1 MLRSN
6 PHLIEINARLWLKQ
20 LRAKYSQPELTLSS
34 IPDDEW
40 LQLRHLGI
48 DIVWLVGVW
57 EPSPE
62 SERIARQDK
71 ALLEEVK
78 TIPPGFGPEDLCSS
92 PYSIHWYRLN
102 QDLGFEWEL
111 KALREKLNSMG
122 MKLMVDLV
130 SNHTSRDN
138 PYIRECPDCFI
149 HGTEKDFAEHPDW
162 FYEMEGGDGRKLYI
176 AYGRDPNFPAW
187 TDSAQ
192 LNYFNPAAR
201 ERMLSVLMRIA
212 DMADGVRCDMVM
224 LTLNEIHEATWG
236 WLLGRNGYR
245 RPDEEFWD
253 GAIRAVREKHP
264 EFIFLAEVYWGLEW
278 RVQQM
283 GFDYTYDKGT
293 YDRLRFQ
300 GPQEVRGHLRAEKLY
315 QKRSARF
322 IDNHDEQ
329 PSLTAFGRQKAMSA
343 AVIISTIKGLRFY
356 NDNQLDGVPIRPPL
370 QLAGLYD
377 RPSDQEVRKF
387 YSKLLKITDHPA
399 FHGGEWSLLEVRKCD
414 KENKTNANILAWSW
428 AQRRTLKVVVVN
440 YSGEPSCGV
449 INISLKSDGET
460 KAIFEELSDRFF
472 SFKAGDLAG
481 GLRLQ
486 EMAPYSAYIFDVEF

>member
-1 MLRSN
+1 MRSN
-6 PHLIEINARLWLKQ
+6 PHLIEINTRLWLKQ
-20 LRAKYSQPELTLSS
+20 LRVKYSLPEMTLSAV
-34 IPDDEW
+34 PDEEW
-40 LQLRHLGI
+40 LELRHLGF

-78 TIPPGFGPEDLCSS
+78 KLPPGFGPGAIGPS
-92 PYSIHWYRLN
+92 PYSIFWYRLN
-102 QDLGFEWEL
+102 PQLGFEWEL

-130 SNHTSRDN
+130 SNHTAKDN
-138 PYIRECPDCFI
+138 PGIKECPDCFI
-149 HGTEKDFAEHPDW
+149 NGSEEDFKAHPDW
-162 FYEMEGGDGRKLYI
+162 FFEVADGERKRYI

-192 LNYFNPAAR
+192 LNYFNQATR
-201 ERMLSVLMRIA
+201 ERMLAVIMRIA
-212 DMADGVRCDMVM
+212 EMADGVRCDMVM
-224 LTLNEIHEATWG
+224 LTLNEIQETTWG
-236 WLLGRNGYR
+236 WLFSRGGYK
-245 RPDEEFWD
+245 RPEREFWEE
-253 GAIRAVREKHP
+253 AIRAVKEKHP
-264 EFIFLAEVYWGLEW
+264 EFVFLAEVYWGLEW
-278 RVQQM
+278 RLQQL

-329 PSLTAFGRQKAMSA
+329 PSLVAFGRQKALA
-343 AVIISTIKGLRFY
+343 AGVIISTIKGLRFY
-356 NDNQLDGVPIRPPL
+356 NDNQMDGVKVRPPL
-370 QLAGLYD
+370 QLKELYERVTD
-377 RPSDQEVRKF
+377 LEIKKF
-387 YSKLLKITDHPA
+387 YAKLLKITDHPA
-399 FHGGEWSLLEVRKCD
+399 FHGGEWALLEVRPCD
-414 KENKTNANILAWSW
+414 KENRSNANILAWSW

-440 YSGEPSCGV
+440 YSGDTSCGV
-449 INISLKSDGET
+449 VNVAIKSEGDAT
-460 KAIFEELSDRFF
+460 AIFEELSDRFF
-472 SFKAGDLAG
+472 SFKAGELSG

-486 EMAPYSAYIFDVEF
+486 AMAPYSSYIFDVEF